1 MKKIITLLLL
11 LGSMYTVTAQVPFPS
26 ANTVWAQ
33 REGQGE
39 SAPLF
44 SITGMKADDVTIG
57 AYTYHKLYR
66 SRHDMVL
73 DDSEYI
79 GGLRED
85 TARRVYY
92 YDPASSAE
100 RLIYD
105 FSLTT
110 GDTIFAS
117 SGGGATGVV
126 YGTDTVTIGGVDRK
140 RITFRHLSSSA
151 AWVDGAWIEGIG
163 NSSLGGLLGS
173 PMAQPT
179 CDCAYNIVCMT
190 VSGVEKYHNTSY
202 PTLDC
207 SNIIA
212 ASGVANELPVAVGV
226 SVVPNPVRGNA
237 ALQISGKHSYTSVT
251 LTDVTGRKV
260 LTSPI
265 AANGTVPLQVGAL
278 AAGIYIYILQADNG
292 ERLSGRFVV
301 E

>member
-1 MKKIITLLLL
+1 MKKTLTLLLL
-11 LGSMYTVTAQVPFPS
+11 SGSIYTATAQVPFLS

-39 SAPLF
+39 SAPLY
-44 SITGMKADDVTIG
+44 SIIGMKVDDVTIG

-66 SRHDMVL
+66 SQNDMVL
-73 DDSEYI
+73 DASEYI

-85 TARRVYY
+85 AARKVYY
-92 YDPASSAE
+92 YDLASSSE

-117 SGGGATGVV
+117 MGSGATGVV
-126 YGTDTVTIGGVDRK
+126 YSTDTVTIGGVDRK
-140 RITFRHLSSSA
+140 RITFRHLTSSA
-151 AWVDGAWIEGIG
+151 AWVGGTWIEGIG

-179 CDCAYNIVCMT
+179 CDCAYNTVCMT
-190 VSGVEKYHNTSY
+190 VSGLEKYHNTFY

-212 ASGVANELPVAVGV
+212 ASGVANELPEAVGV
-226 SVVPNPVRGNA
+226 SVVPNPVNGSGM
-237 ALQISGKHSYTSVT
+237 LQITGKHAYNTAVI
-251 LTDVTGRKV
+251 TDVTGRKV
-260 LTSPI
+260 LT
-265 AANGTVPLQVGAL
+265 AAVGTSGTVPLQAGTL
-278 AAGIYIYILQADNG
+278 AAGVYIYTLQADNG
-292 ERLSGRFVV
+292 ERVSGRFVV